1 MPESKDETT
10 IKTEMKEQVE
20 LEQKFLKIM
29 NSKER
34 RDVLL
39 YTSNKEFV

>member
-1 MPESKDETT
+1 MEAKDETT
-10 IKTEMKEQVE
+10 IKMKMKEQVE
-20 LEQKFLKIM
+20 LKQKFLKIM

-39 YTSNKEFV
+39 

>member
-10 IKTEMKEQVE
+10 IKMKMKEQVE